1 MKFKINKKLIISVV
15 ITTFLL
21 SALLYNILYMKD
33 QKNEIINEIE
43 NGEIIN
49 VEKDEAEKIEEVK
62 TIFVDV
68 GGEVINPGLYELP
81 ENSRINDAI
90 NLAGGVTEKADTSL
104 VNLAY
109 VLSDAMKIVVPK
121 KEVKKVISKTTY
133 SNSAPVINV
142 TSGVVE
148 NGNSKGSNK
157 ININFS
163 NKEQLTSISGI
174 GDSTAQKIIDYRDK
188 NGNFS
193 SIEDIKNVSGIGEKK
208 FEKIKD
214 KITV

>member
-1 MKFKINKKLIISVV
+1 MKFELNKKTIISVV

-21 SALLYNILYMKD
+21 SALLYNILYMKE

-43 NGEIIN
+43 SGEMID
-49 VEKDEAEKIEEVK
+49 VEREEVEKIEEVK

-68 GGEVINPGLYELP
+68 GGEVVSPGLYELP

-90 NLAGGVTEKADTSL
+90 NLAGGVTEKADTST

-109 VLSDAMKIVVPK
+109 ILSDAMKIVIPK
-121 KEVKKVISKTTY
+121 KEVKKVVSKTTY
-133 SNSAPVINV
+133 YNSTPVINV
-142 TSGVVE
+142 TSGVTE
-148 NGNSKGSNK
+148 NEIFEESNK

-163 NKEQLTSISGI
+163 TKEQLTSINGI
-174 GDSTAQKIIDYRDK
+174 GDSTAQKIIDYRNK
-188 NGNFS
+188 NGKFND
-193 SIEDIKNVSGIGEKK
+193 IEDIKNVSGIGEKK
-208 FEKIKD
+208 YEKIKD